1 MAYSDDGEELTVIF
15 DEAKD
20 RENRRKHGI
29 SLNRATDLF
38 SGRHVEQLDDTTD
51 YGEERWSA
59 TGMIDGA
66 FFNCTHTD
74 RGRYRR
80 IISLRR
86 ATRREVE
93 KYIQAE

>member
-1 MAYSDDGEELTVIF
+1 MTYSDDNEGLAIVY
-15 DEAKD
+15 DAAKD
-20 RENRRKHGI
+20 RANRRKHGI
-29 SLNRATDLF
+29 SLERAADLF
-38 SGRHVEQLDDTTD
+38 AGRHVEQIDDTMD

-66 FFNCTHTD
+66 FFNCTYAD

-93 KYIQAE
+93 KYFQAD